1 MSKKDKKITVKVG
14 LGYGLIDAMGGGA
27 FTIIGAF
34 LLFFY
39 TTFAGLSPLEAASII
54 AIARLVDAVVSL
66 SIGSITDNFYKTKL
80 GKKFGRRRFFL
91 LIGSPLMA
99 VYALLWVTGQGYW
112 YYLVS
117 YLLFE
122 MIAAMVLIPFETLPS
137 EMTKKFNERT
147 ILSTCRMFIS
157 ATGTFLATFV
167 PGILIKHFGQN
178 NPYAYFF
185 NGCIFAV
192 IYAICILISYK
203 STWER
208 ELSPAMEK
216 ELLDK
221 TKREHK
227 TFAQHIQNIAQIAKD
242 YASTLKIRAFRK
254 HLMIYLLSF
263 TAKDTF
269 NAVFVFFCV
278 YDLKV
283 TASLAANLLSLSI
296 VGIPMTIF
304 AGFLMIKI
312 GPSNLFKISYSIMI
326 VCLIGFY
333 AVYILAPGSKIAL
346 LFAIA
351 GVYQIGRSILEFTP
365 WNVFPFI
372 PDVDEMVFRQRREG
386 LFAAVMTFTRKS
398 SVAIATFIVGLILQY
413 GGFVKGRA
421 VQPPQVMNTIAYTMV
436 IGSIGLLVIAL
447 LFTFT
452 FHLNKQTHLTLTK
465 EIERLK
471 NNGSK
476 LDVDPKTKAVVEDL
490 TGYKYEDVWK
500 EVSMD

>member
-39 TTFAGLSPLEAASII
+39 ITFAGLSPLEAASII

-66 SIGSITDNFYKTKL
+66 CIGSITDNFYKTKL
-80 GKKFGRRRFFL
+80 GRKFGRRRFFL
-91 LIGSPLMA
+91 LIGAPLMA

-137 EMTKKFNERT
+137 EMTKDFNERT
-147 ILSTCRMFIS
+147 VLSTCRMFIS
-157 ATGTFLATFV
+157 ATGTFLATFI
-167 PGILIKHFGQN
+167 PGILIKHFGQT

-192 IYAICILISYK
+192 VYAICILISYK

-216 ELLDK
+216 EVLAK
-221 TKREHK
+221 TKGNQK
-227 TFAQHIQNIAQIAKD
+227 TFTQHLQTIAQITKD
-242 YASTLKIRAFRK
+242 YASTLKIRSFRK

-326 VCLIGFY
+326 VCLLGFY
-333 AVYILAPGSKIAL
+333 AVYILDPGSKIAL
-346 LFAIA
+346 LFVIA

-372 PDVDEMVFRQRREG
+372 TDVDEMVFRQRREG

-421 VQPPQVMNTIAYTMV
+421 VQPPQVMQTIAYTMV

-447 LFTFT
+447 LFTLT
-452 FHLNKQTHLTLTK
+452 FHLNKQTHLLLTK

-490 TGYKYEDVWK
+490 TGYKYEDVWQK
-500 EVSMD
+500 VSM